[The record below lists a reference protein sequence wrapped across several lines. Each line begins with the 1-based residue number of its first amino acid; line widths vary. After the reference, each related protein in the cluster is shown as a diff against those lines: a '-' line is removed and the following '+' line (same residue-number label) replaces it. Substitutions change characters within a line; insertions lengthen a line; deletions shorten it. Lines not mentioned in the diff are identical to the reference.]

1 MGEPNSPD
9 SAEVSSSNDV
19 RFFVAVAW
27 GALIGGM
34 TFAAGPIG
42 LLSANSIISAV
53 QWVLL
58 ILILPGIVGGA
69 VIGGSAHTISLGVGA
84 VVNALLHFGVSW
96 LLFPLL
102 LRLKRTVLH

>member
-42 LLSANSIISAV
+42 
-53 QWVLL
+53 
-58 ILILPGIVGGA
+58 
-69 VIGGSAHTISLGVGA
+69 
-84 VVNALLHFGVSW
+84 
-96 LLFPLL
+96 
-102 LRLKRTVLH
+102 